1 MDDEVMGE
9 NHEHRDDAQQFD
21 AGIPLPPPF
30 AIRECA
36 GALCLALIPPLF
48 SVAWFFS
55 LTILL

>member
-1 MDDEVMGE
+1 MNIAMMRSSSILEF
-9 NHEHRDDAQQFD
+9 H
-21 AGIPLPPPF
+21 PSPF

-48 SVAWFFS
+48 SVVWFFS